1 METHN
6 HTPHYKR
13 VKDICVDMYTRDV
26 EVEKQLLRG
35 RVLLNTDKGELMFSE
50 NAPRG
55 ARSKEIYRTSHA
67 RAVRR
72 PDGLYTFT
80 FSMIDVNEKLLREQL
95 LAELRA
101 IIRVMK
107 DDVERKGGVK

>member
-1 METHN
+1 METQN
-6 HTPHYKR
+6 HTPYYKR
-13 VKDICVDMYTRDV
+13 IKDICVDMYTRDV

-55 ARSKEIYRTSHA
+55 ARSKEIYRTLHA

-80 FSMIDVNEKLLREQL
+80 FSMIDVNEKFLREQL
-95 LAELRA
+95 LAELR
-101 IIRVMK
+101 IIMQVMK
-107 DDVERKGGVK
+107 NDREGKGGAK